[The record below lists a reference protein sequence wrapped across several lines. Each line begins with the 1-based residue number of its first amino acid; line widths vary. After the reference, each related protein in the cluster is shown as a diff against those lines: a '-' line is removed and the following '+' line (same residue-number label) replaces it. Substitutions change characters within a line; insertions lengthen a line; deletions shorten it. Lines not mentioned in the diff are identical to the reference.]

1 MKKFIPS
8 LFAVCTIVLSS
19 CTPSVDDVAAKLE
32 KGEKLDDR
40 EYAVLLEYT
49 EKSYVAIND
58 SILKYEG
65 DNMAVLKSL
74 QAFSIDNPNSN
85 AIGKEFLS
93 LDPATLNDDNKALY
107 DRAKRAC
114 EVAFENLNKISN
126 VNVVPGEARGS
137 APAES
142 PAPASLAD
150 TATNSTTPRKLAAPA
165 K

>member
-8 LFAVCTIVLSS
+8 LFAVCAIVLSS

-65 DNMAVLKSL
+65 DNMAVIKSL

-93 LDPATLNDDNKALY
+93 LDPATLNADNKALY

-126 VNVVPGEARGS
+126 VNVVPGEAQAS
-137 APAES
+137 
-142 PAPASLAD
+142 APASLSD
-150 TATNSTTPRKLAAPA
+150 TTTHPTTPRKLASPA